1 MDIIITNE
9 PEALIVPDGL
19 EEAVKLAAEKVAE
32 LAAGCPVRMV
42 QSTYRNI
49 KLTTPE
55 DLVIGEALL
64 ADQKSH
70 QECSSHTHLL

>member
-32 LAAGCPVRMV
+32 LYGMKNAAAQREREMRFRAR
-42 QSTYRNI
+42 TRN
-49 KLTTPE
+49 
-55 DLVIGEALL
+55 
-64 ADQKSH
+64 
-70 QECSSHTHLL
+70 